1 MKIKRLWVLKMR
13 EIVRVKGGYCEC
25 PECAGTY
32 TRASFKIWDSLYKK
46 WFLACRRCAERR
58 GVTSEH

>member
-1 MKIKRLWVLKMR
+1 MR